1 MTNNYLDRI
10 EVLSEKIATNCKLY
24 RENKNLNTL
33 ATLLSVVEF
42 TMKEMEGF
50 VDSFDQGD

>member
-1 MTNNYLDRI
+1 METNKSLDRV

-33 ATLLSVVEF
+33 ATLKGVVELAL
-42 TMKEMEGF
+42 KEMEGF
-50 VDSFDQGD
+50 VASFD